1 MRFNDNID
9 DIVILGGNCD
19 FHLLDSRYIKYTQ
32 QPITNKI
39 ETQNNIDIFG
49 GMDIFDTDNINDDEN
64 QDSDSDNSGNGSYMN
79 VFGVDDAEY
88 ENENYYQNNNVNT
101 DFDDDSNSDSDDEH
115 LNIFGTNN
123 SEYNSITINGGSN
136 TSNFELKKTNN
147 INNIPTEITND
158 LTNNTD
164 IGNINNILTDALKN
178 KCNDCADYNSTVCAP
193 TAVINVIREE
203 FKLDG
208 NDQEVIEE
216 AKKITKCEAEACI
229 IKKDKI
235 KNKLS
240 KINID
245 ISKLFDKHYKPDGP
259 RNNTTLISNI
269 EIGKLFEKWEK
280 LYPGFGWVEFT
291 MLDYEKAKDDFSKIT
306 IDLLRKRNN
315 NCFGTIINT
324 DVYIGGSGGIHWMA
338 LFIDMR
344 NDIWTV
350 EFFNST
356 GDTSGKIKSLQ
367 KYIQTDI
374 WQKNI
379 ISQMLKYKSPN
390 KIYLAKILHKHQ
402 KKNSEC
408 GVYSLFYIWSRL
420 NNVNFLDF
428 ALYDIPDDDMTKFR
442 KFLFRS

>member
-1 MRFNDNID
+1 M
-9 DIVILGGNCD
+9 
-19 FHLLDSRYIKYTQ
+19 KY
-32 QPITNKI
+32 
-39 ETQNNIDIFG
+39 
-49 GMDIFDTDNINDDEN
+49 
-64 QDSDSDNSGNGSYMN
+64 
-79 VFGVDDAEY
+79 
-88 ENENYYQNNNVNT
+88 
-101 DFDDDSNSDSDDEH
+101 
-115 LNIFGTNN
+115 L
-123 SEYNSITINGGSN
+123 
-136 TSNFELKKTNN
+136 
-147 INNIPTEITND
+147 
-158 LTNNTD
+158 
-164 IGNINNILTDALKN
+164 
-178 KCNDCADYNSTVCAP
+178 
-193 TAVINVIREE
+193 
-203 FKLDG
+203 
-208 NDQEVIEE
+208 
-216 AKKITKCEAEACI
+216 
-229 IKKDKI
+229 
-235 KNKLS
+235 
-240 KINID
+240 
-245 ISKLFDKHYKPDGP
+245 
-259 RNNTTLISNI
+259 
-269 EIGKLFEKWEK
+269 KLFESFEDINEICRK
-280 LYPGFGWVEFT
+280 YN
-291 MLDYEKAKDDFSKIT
+291 IT
-306 IDLLRKRNN
+306 NY
-315 NCFGTIINT
+315 TINT